1 VSTDDAAFVYET
13 TIATTPERLWQA
25 LTSGEVTRAYWF
37 DRRIESEWSVGSP
50 VTFYDG
56 ESDVVTDVGTVVEC
70 EPPWRLVY
78 TFAQVGG
85 ATTRVAFDLE
95 PQQDGVRLRLVH
107 DELADPGDVEGWRRG
122 WTPILTNLQAL
133 LEGRTPESAPA
144 RTSRIETDPP
154 TLTRRIPRPPAEV
167 LHALTDAELMGRWWV
182 PEGAST
188 VVNAL
193 DTRPGGALSLTVTL
207 AGGQVVELRGTYR
220 EVGPDQVVHTFRAEG
235 DPTESIVTWRMVP
248 DGRGTILELIESGVT
263 DEYRRD
269 SEPGWAEGV
278 DKLVD
283 LLAHANAR

>member
-1 VSTDDAAFVYET
+1 MSRDDAAFVYET

-37 DRRIESEWSVGSP
+37 DRRIESDWTVGSP

-56 ESDVVTDVGTVVEC
+56 DSDVVTDVGSVVEC
-70 EPPWRLVY
+70 MPHRRLVY

-85 ATTRVAFDLE
+85 EPTRVAFELE
-95 PQQDGVRLRLVH
+95 PQAGGVRLLLVQ
-107 DELADPGDVEGWRRG
+107 DQLADPSDVEGWSRG

-133 LEGRTPESAPA
+133 LEGREPESAPA
-144 RTSRIETDPP
+144 RIARIAGDPP
-154 TLTRRIPRPPAEV
+154 TLTRRIPRPPADV
-167 LHALTDAELMGRWWV
+167 LHALTDPGLMSRWWV

-188 VVNAL
+188 VVNEL
-193 DTRPGGALSLTVTL
+193 DARPGGALSLTVTL
-207 AGGQVVELRGTYR
+207 AGGQAVELRGTYR
-220 EVGPDQVVHTFRAEG
+220 EVGPEQVVHTFRAEG
-235 DPTESIVTWRMVP
+235 DPTESVVMWKLVP
-248 DGRGTILELIESGVT
+248 DGRGTLLELIESGVT

-283 LLAHANAR
+283 LLTPANAR